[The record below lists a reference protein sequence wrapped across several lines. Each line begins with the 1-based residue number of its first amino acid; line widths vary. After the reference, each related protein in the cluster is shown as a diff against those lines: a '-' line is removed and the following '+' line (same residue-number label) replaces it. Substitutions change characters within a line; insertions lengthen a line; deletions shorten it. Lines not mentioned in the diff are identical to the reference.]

1 VTEKSQ
7 RGFTLVELMVSLVI
21 FSFAIAGVLSVA
33 VAMTRAY
40 REQRRVIATENAV
53 RAPLDFIAD
62 AIRQASP
69 GATTATIKDASDCTF
84 TGGAISFVDH
94 TDQPDELTVV
104 YASGGIVSTTHSAFL
119 STSTSVS
126 LPAAHALQF
135 AIGDYILVTD
145 TTQGTLARVT
155 AVGTTSV
162 DVSNTCAT
170 AFPGGGYP
178 AGSILVRAQR
188 ARFTVGPVDG
198 IPTLL
203 MYPNGAT
210 GPTGF
215 EPLAEGI
222 EDMQIALGVDA
233 NSDGIVTGS
242 PDPNSSGD
250 EWVGDDVGDTL
261 GAGSI
266 RAVNVVLV
274 SRDTAPLTGTANFY
288 EPAQA
293 LNHDGSSVPDYY
305 RRRMLNTTIEIR
317 NLSGSP

>member
-1 VTEKSQ
+1 MTPKSQ

-69 GATTATIKDASDCTF
+69 GATTATIKDANDCTF
-84 TGGAISFVDH
+84 TSGAISFVDN
-94 TDQPDELTVV
+94 TTSADELTVV
-104 YASGGIVSTTHSAFL
+104 YASGGIVSTTHSAFTSA
-119 STSTSVS
+119 STSIL
-126 LPAAHALQF
+126 LPAAHASQF
-135 AIGDYILVTD
+135 TVGDYALVTN
-145 TTQGTLARVT
+145 TAEGTLIKVT
-155 AVGTTSV
+155 GVNASSLDVAV
-162 DVSNTCAT
+162 TCSS
-170 AFPGGGYP
+170 AFPTGGFA

-188 ARFTVGPVDG
+188 ARFAVGAVDG

-210 GPTGF
+210 AY

-222 EDMQIALGVDA
+222 EDLQVSIGIDVNGDGAITDGGLG
-233 NSDGIVTGS
+233 STT
-242 PDPNSSGD
+242 D
-250 EWVGDDVGDTL
+250 EWIGNAPLDALPTGT
-261 GAGSI
+261 I
-266 RAVNVVLV
+266 RAVQIVLV
-274 SRDTAPLTGTANFY
+274 SRDTSPLTGAPSY
-288 EPAQA
+288 YQPAVA
-293 LNHDGSSVPDYY
+293 LNHDGSTTADNF

-317 NLSGSP
+317 NLAGSPP